1 MQEAVVAVA
10 VAVAAADKV
19 VAVALAEA
27 ALIIHCTELML
38 FRLLQILA
46 QVVVAV
52 IILSVETVAQEL

>member
-1 MQEAVVAVA
+1 VQEAVVAAA

-38 FRLLQILA
+38 FRLLQILG
-46 QVVVAV
+46 QVEVVV
-52 IILSVETVAQEL
+52 IILKAATVAQEL